1 MGSHDIFQHYSQD
14 SPRGLFQWRGGPPGL
29 QPLPFWTP
37 GSPYCSSRGLAAQTR
52 RRARP
57 AEEERCREQSS
68 LLVARWFPSKQ
79 SGSIPFPRLKT
90 GGQGARSP
98 GVPRQVHGGSSG
110 SGESLGDPRQQPGVR
125 GGRGQGNE
133 GQALPWDSALHGRSE
148 RLWQS
153 GRRSPGLGRAAS
165 AASHSGRLGFPG
177 CSD

>member
-1 MGSHDIFQHYSQD
+1 MKGEKGSSSSGTHRLGSHDIFQHYSQH

-37 GSPYCSSRGLAAQTR
+37 GSPYCSSRGLAAQA

-57 AEEERCREQSS
+57 AEDERCRERSS

-125 GGRGQGNE
+125 GGGRGQGNE
-133 GQALPWDSALHGRSE
+133 GQALP
-148 RLWQS
+148 
-153 GRRSPGLGRAAS
+153 
-165 AASHSGRLGFPG
+165 
-177 CSD
+177 